1 MGSIQPP
8 TAVARSLRS
17 NALVVSY
24 SVIPGLSANLPKSDN
39 VRIARQPPRTPKSG
53 NFSQCSLSSLAISHH
68 LTQLLCPIFQ
78 CLDRKRQKHTVDG
91 IRMRSFVT
99 PPGKL
104 QHTVEWR
111 PGKITMSTSRVSG
124 AGGDYVVSRH
134 VFTSEVPTPGS
145 ESSPNDPICLLE
157 PKRQVVGPS
166 AWHRSC
172 CGP

>member
-1 MGSIQPP
+1 MQALLINRFSSYADRIVGDGVDPAPNRRRPFS
-8 TAVARSLRS
+8 SF

-91 IRMRSFVT
+91 IRMRS
-99 PPGKL
+99 L
-104 QHTVEWR
+104 
-111 PGKITMSTSRVSG
+111 
-124 AGGDYVVSRH
+124 
-134 VFTSEVPTPGS
+134 
-145 ESSPNDPICLLE
+145 
-157 PKRQVVGPS
+157 
-166 AWHRSC
+166 
-172 CGP
+172 